1 MMAND
6 EVAPRL
12 GSTVIDIESLTIKQA
27 RELAAILSTM
37 GIGQSAPAAPTTTPG
52 IDLDLAPDRIGKVV
66 LVRSRGSGVWIGT
79 LVARSAGAAGHSVSL
94 ADARRIWSWT
104 GAAECSQLA
113 LTGPKGGKIGVSSSP
128 IVHEVLEEFAASNE
142 CVCAVASIPEWRA

>member
-1 MMAND
+1 MVN
-6 EVAPRL
+6 
-12 GSTVIDIESLTIKQA
+12 IEDLTIKQA

-79 LVARSAGAAGHSVSL
+79 LVARSASAAGHSVTL
-94 ADARRIWSWT
+94 TNARRIWSWT

-113 LTGPKGGKIGVSSSP
+113 LTGPKDGKIGVVSAP
-128 IVHEVLEEFAASNE
+128 VVHEILEEHAASDA
-142 CVCAVASIPEWRA
+142 CVSAIAAIREWRA

>member
-1 MMAND
+1 M
-6 EVAPRL
+6 
-12 GSTVIDIESLTIKQA
+12 IDIESLTIKQA

-37 GIGQSAPAAPTTTPG
+37 GIGQAAGAPTTTPG
-52 IDLDLAPDRIGKVV
+52 DLAPERIGKVV

-79 LVARSAGAAGHSVSL
+79 LVARSASAAGHSVSL

-128 IVHEVLEEFAASNE
+128 IVHEVLEEFEASNE